1 MKSLIITYDKFQD
14 HEVVY
19 PYYRLTEEG
28 EVTLMAH
35 TGGKIFGI
43 LGTNMTSHVP
53 VKDLDPDTFYEIY
66 QRQFDLLVLPGG
78 VKAMEKLRQ
87 EKRVIQFISDW
98 NQKGKVIACTCSG
111 AQLLI
116 SAKVVAGRKISAY
129 YAMEDDVTNAGA
141 IYSRDPVVV
150 DGNIVTSPHYDFM
163 GPWLKTAIDMV
174 KNV

>member
-28 EVTLMAH
+28 EVSLMAH
-35 TGGKIFGI
+35 TAGKIFGI
-43 LGTNMTSHVP
+43 LGTNMTS
-53 VKDLDPDTFYEIY
+53 DFSTNEINDTFLDYY
-66 QRQFDLLVLPGG
+66 DLLVLPGG

-87 EKRVIQFISDW
+87 EKQVIHFISEW
-98 NQKGKVIACTCSG
+98 NKLGKVIACTCSG

-150 DGNIVTSPHYDFM
+150 DGNIATSPHYDFM

>member
-1 MKSLIITYDKFQD
+1 MNSLIITYDKFQD

-28 EVTLMAH
+28 GVDIMAH
-35 TGGKIFGI
+35 TAGKIFGI
-43 LGTNMTSHVP
+43 LGTNMMSNFSTQSLSFSF
-53 VKDLDPDTFYEIY
+53 LDSY
-66 QRQFDLLVLPGG
+66 DLLVLPGG

-87 EKRVIQFISDW
+87 EKNVINFISEW
-98 NQKGKVIACTCSG
+98 NEKGKVIACTCSG

-116 SAKVVAGRKISAY
+116 SAKVVAGRKITAY

>member
-28 EVTLMAH
+28 NVSIMAH
-35 TGGKIFGI
+35 TAGKIFGI
-43 LGTNMTSHVP
+43 LGTNMNSEYSVQAIS
-53 VKDLDPDTFYEIY
+53 DFFLND
-66 QRQFDLLVLPGG
+66 FDLLVLPGG

-87 EKRVIQFISDW
+87 EKRIIQFISDW
-98 NQKGKVIACTCSG
+98 NKLGKVIACTCSG

-150 DGNIVTSPHYDFM
+150 DSNIVTSPHYDFM

-174 KNV
+174 KNEQ

>member
-28 EVTLMAH
+28 NVSIMAH
-35 TGGKIFGI
+35 TAGKIFGI
-43 LGTNMTSHVP
+43 LGTNMNSEYSVQALN
-53 VKDLDPDTFYEIY
+53 DFFLND
-66 QRQFDLLVLPGG
+66 FDLLVLPGD

-98 NQKGKVIACTCSG
+98 NKKGKVIACTCSG

-174 KNV
+174 KNA

>member
-14 HEVVY
+14 HEVIY

-35 TGGKIFGI
+35 TAGKIFGI
-43 LGTNMTSHVP
+43 LGTNMTSDFSVNEIN
-53 VKDLDPDTFYEIY
+53 DTFLDYY
-66 QRQFDLLVLPGG
+66 NLLVLPGG

-87 EKRVIQFISDW
+87 EKNVINFITEW
-98 NQKGKVIACTCSG
+98 NEKGKVIACTCSG

-116 SAKVVAGRKISAY
+116 SAKVVAGRKITAY

>member
-28 EVTLMAH
+28 EVSLMAH
-35 TGGKIFGI
+35 TAGKIFGI
-43 LGTNMTSHVP
+43 LGTNMTS
-53 VKDLDPDTFYEIY
+53 DFSTNAINDSFLDYY
-66 QRQFDLLVLPGG
+66 DLLVLPGG

-87 EKRVIQFISDW
+87 EKQIINFITEW
-98 NQKGKVIACTCSG
+98 NEKSKVIACTCSG